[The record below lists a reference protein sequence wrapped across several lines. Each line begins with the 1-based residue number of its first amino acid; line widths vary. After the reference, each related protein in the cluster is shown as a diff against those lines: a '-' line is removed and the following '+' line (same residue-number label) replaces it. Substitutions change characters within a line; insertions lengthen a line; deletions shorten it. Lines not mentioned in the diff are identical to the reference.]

1 MQFKGPRY
9 RSAPDRCQEQIIM
22 AWYLRKS
29 VRLGPVR
36 FNLSKSG
43 IGTSVGVKGFRV
55 GVRPNG
61 RSYLHA
67 GRYGLYYRQELG
79 SGTSKNESAPNEIEH
94 IHTSHPNT
102 IQYNSATS
110 QELTSKSRKELVSS
124 LNQSY
129 KDLRLDYLCG
139 GIFLILSFILFNQ
152 NSILGAVSIISG
164 TVITVAVAIWESK
177 RRTITITYEFE
188 DEKAR
193 VFKLLLS
200 AFNNLAS
207 NTNVWALI
215 DSRNINGSH
224 ESKLNAGAGNLISR
238 SDVQVGEG
246 KPPWVNTN
254 IDVPV
259 LNARKQTLYMMP
271 DGIFVYDDKGVG
283 FVEYEDVS
291 VSENTT
297 RFIEERPPGDANI
310 VGRTWKHPN
319 KNGGPDRRF
328 KDNYEIPICLYGEL
342 KIRSKSGMFFYLM
355 TSKHDSASKFNL
367 EFSNILK

>member
-1 MQFKGPRY
+1 LA
-9 RSAPDRCQEQIIM
+9 S
-22 AWYLRKS
+22 
-29 VRLGPVR
+29 
-36 FNLSKSG
+36 
-43 IGTSVGVKGFRV
+43 
-55 GVRPNG
+55 
-61 RSYLHA
+61 
-67 GRYGLYYRQELG
+67 
-79 SGTSKNESAPNEIEH
+79 
-94 IHTSHPNT
+94 
-102 IQYNSATS
+102 S
-110 QELTSKSRKELVSS
+110 QELSSKSRKELLSS

-129 KDLRLDYLCG
+129 NDLRLDYLCG
-139 GIFLILSFILFNQ
+139 GIFLIISLILFNQ
-152 NSILGAVSIISG
+152 NSMIG
-164 TVITVAVAIWESK
+164 TIFIMFGLAITVAVATWESK

-188 DEKAR
+188 DEKANI
-193 VFKLLLS
+193 FKQIIS

-207 NTNVWALI
+207 NKNVWVLI
-215 DSRNINGSH
+215 DSRSIHGSH

-291 VSENTT
+291 VSDNTT
-297 RFIEERPPGDANI
+297 RFIEEHPPSDAKI
-310 VGRTWKHPN
+310 VDRTWKHPN

-342 KIRSKSGMFFYLM
+342 KIKSKSGMFFYLM
-355 TSKHDSASKFNL
+355 TSKHDSASKFNF
-367 EFSNILK
+367 EFGNVLK

>member
-1 MQFKGPRY
+1 
-9 RSAPDRCQEQIIM
+9 M

-61 RSYLHA
+61 RSYIHA

-79 SGTSKNESAPNEIEH
+79 GGATKNEPAPNEIEH
-94 IHTSHPNT
+94 TYSPHPDT
-102 IQYNSATS
+102 IQFNSSTS
-110 QELTSKSRKELVSS
+110 QKLTSQSRKELLSR

-129 KDLRLDYLCG
+129 NALRLDYLCG
-139 GIFLILSFILFNQ
+139 AIFLILSVILLNQ
-152 NSILGAVSIISG
+152 NSTLGVFSFILGIV
-164 TVITVAVAIWESK
+164 VTVAVAIWESK
-177 RRTITITYEFE
+177 RRTVTITYEFE
-188 DEKAR
+188 DEKAS
-193 VFKLLLS
+193 VFKQLIS

-207 NTNVWALI
+207 NKNIWALI
-215 DSRNINGSH
+215 DSRNIHGSH
-224 ESKLNAGAGNLISR
+224 ESKLNAGASNLINR
-238 SDVQVGEG
+238 SDVNVGEG

-271 DGIFVYDDKGVG
+271 DVIFAYDDKGVG
-283 FVEYEDVS
+283 FVEYQDVS
-291 VSENTT
+291 LSDNTT
-297 RFIEERPPGDANI
+297 KFIEERPPGDAKI
-310 VGRTWKHPN
+310 IDRTWKHPN

-328 KDNYEIPICLYGEL
+328 KDNYEITICLYGEL
-342 KIRSKSGMFFYLM
+342 KIKSKSGMFLYLM
-355 TSKHDSASKFNL
+355 TSRHDSPSKFSE
-367 EFSNILK
+367 EFSKVLKSR

>member
-1 MQFKGPRY
+1 
-9 RSAPDRCQEQIIM
+9 M
-22 AWYLRKS
+22 AWYLRKY

-43 IGTSVGVKGFRV
+43 IGTSIGVKGFRV

-79 SGTSKNESAPNEIEH
+79 GGASKNEPAPSENEH
-94 IHTSHPNT
+94 INLPQPNT
-102 IQYNSATS
+102 IHLNSATS
-110 QELTSKSRKELVSS
+110 QELTPQSRKELISR

-129 KDLRLDYLCG
+129 KALRLDYLCG
-139 GIFLILSFILFNQ
+139 AILLILSLILMDQ
-152 NSILGAVSIISG
+152 ISILGAVSIILG
-164 TVITVAVAIWESK
+164 IVITVAVANWESK
-177 RRTITITYEFE
+177 RRTVTITYEFE
-188 DEKAR
+188 DDKAS
-193 VFKLLLS
+193 VFKQLIS

-207 NTNVWALI
+207 NKNVWALI
-215 DSRNINGSH
+215 DSRNVYDSH
-224 ESKLNAGAGNLISR
+224 ESKLNAGAGNLINR

-271 DGIFVYDDKGVG
+271 DGIFVYDNKGVG

-291 VSENTT
+291 VSDSTT
-297 RFIEERPPGDANI
+297 RFIEERPPSDAKI
-310 VGRTWKHPN
+310 VDHTWKYPN
-319 KNGGPDRRF
+319 KKGGPDRRF
-328 KDNYEIPICLYGEL
+328 KNNYEIPICLYGEL
-342 KIRSKSGMFFYLM
+342 KIKSKSGMFLYIM
-355 TSKHDSASKFNL
+355 TSMHDSPSRFSH
-367 EFSNILK
+367 EFANMLK